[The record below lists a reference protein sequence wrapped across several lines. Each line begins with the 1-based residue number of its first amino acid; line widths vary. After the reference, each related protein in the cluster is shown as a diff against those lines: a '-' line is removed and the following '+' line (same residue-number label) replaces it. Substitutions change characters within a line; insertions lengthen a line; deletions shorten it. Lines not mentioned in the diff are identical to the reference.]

1 VRVRLVPLAYTKVSL
16 DSGLE
21 FSGRAANNHL
31 MAVLYP
37 DFGDRG
43 RLIQTAKAHGLE
55 LDAERAQRVIDLS
68 YRLFDGDYEG
78 DVTKVDIEDYDMA
91 LSVWLGRDD
100 VRGAGEQQAWERAHA
115 HLPEEEQVQL
125 LHEQAGK
132 MLEEICADDDL
143 GL

>member
-1 VRVRLVPLAYTKVSL
+1 LVPLAYTKGSF

-43 RLIQTAKAHGLE
+43 RLMQIAKAHGLE

-100 VRGAGEQQAWERAHA
+100 VRGAGEQQAWGRAHA
-115 HLPEEEQVQL
+115 HLTQRGASAV
-125 LHEQAGK
+125 A
-132 MLEEICADDDL
+132 A
-143 GL
+143 

>member
-1 VRVRLVPLAYTKVSL
+1 LVPLAYTKGSF

-43 RLIQTAKAHGLE
+43 RLMQIAKAHGLE

-68 YRLFDGDYEG
+68 YRLFDGAYEG

-91 LSVWLGRDD
+91 LSVWLGRGD
-100 VRGAGEQQAWERAHA
+100 VRGAGEQQAWGRAHA
-115 HLPEEEQVQL
+115 HLPKEEQVQL
-125 LHEQAGK
+125 LHEQAAR

-143 GL
+143 EL

>member
-1 VRVRLVPLAYTKVSL
+1 
-16 DSGLE
+16 
-21 FSGRAANNHL
+21 

-43 RLIQTAKAHGLE
+43 RLMQIAKAHGLE

-68 YRLFDGDYEG
+68 YRLFGGANEG

-91 LSVWLGRDD
+91 LSVWLGRGG
-100 VRGAGEQQAWERAHA
+100 VRAAGEQQAWERANA
-115 HLPEEEQVQL
+115 HLPNEEQVQL
-125 LHEQAGK
+125 LHEQAEQI
-132 MLEEICADDDL
+132 LEEICADDDL